1 VGSLLSERSP
11 SPQEA
16 QTYPSSA
23 ATLSPSSALPQQA
36 PQQAPQQDRPQQDR
50 LTTAPQETCPQCSSR
65 LGPPLKSSG
74 RQVCAKCGWT
84 DKPKGTI
91 SQKSEAS
98 RLVTPTAA
106 SLADYELKK
115 LLDQAASESLN
126 NMKPK
131 RKQDQQPHKQ
141 LPLED
146 EGKQ

>member
-1 VGSLLSERSP
+1 MGSLLSQRSP

-16 QTYPSSA
+16 PILSSSA
-23 ATLSPSSALPQQA
+23 MTLAPSAALPQQA
-36 PQQAPQQDRPQQDR
+36 PPQNR
-50 LTTAPQETCPQCSSR
+50 LTAAPQETCPQCSSR
-65 LGPPLKSSG
+65 LRPPLKSSG

-84 DKPKGTI
+84 DKPKGTA
-91 SQKSEAS
+91 SQGSEVS
-98 RLVTPTAA
+98 RSIAPTAA

-131 RKQDQQPHKQ
+131 RKQEQQPHKQ

-146 EGKQ
+146 EGQQ

>member
-1 VGSLLSERSP
+1 MGSLLSQRSP

-16 QTYPSSA
+16 QTYPNSA
-23 ATLSPSSALPQQA
+23 ETFTPSSAS
-36 PQQAPQQDRPQQDR
+36 PQQAPQQDR
-50 LTTAPQETCPQCSSR
+50 LTAAPQETCPQCSSR

-91 SQKSEAS
+91 SQTISQRSEVS
-98 RLVTPTAA
+98 RSLAPTAA

-146 EGKQ
+146 EGK